1 MCFFL
6 YVLTPFYTI
15 KTTGMW
21 RSEILINQNEDV
33 NKIRQNKTQTC
44 VLNSTQFDN
53 SKKRFFSAAGNETA
67 DDIIRSALF
76 LHKNFVEVTPEDVI
90 QLVSVAAPHQKGQD
104 ELMQSAA
111 QHMVLTLYRN
121 QLMHVFVRIAM
132 VTISINA
139 CPNDTLDIGQHIS
152 LLLLEITSTF

>member
-1 MCFFL
+1 MKI
-6 YVLTPFYTI
+6 YTNMRLKLQSVWQI
-15 KTTGMW
+15 EFKNLG
-21 RSEILINQNEDV
+21 
-33 NKIRQNKTQTC
+33 
-44 VLNSTQFDN
+44 
-53 SKKRFFSAAGNETA
+53 FFSAAGNETA

-139 CPNDTLDIGQHIS
+139 CPNDTLDIGQNNS
-152 LLLLEITSTF
+152 LLLLELHLHF

>member
-1 MCFFL
+1 MLFSISFKSIL
-6 YVLTPFYTI
+6 HNKNYQYVAI
-15 KTTGMW
+15 W
-21 RSEILINQNEDV
+21 NILIDQNEDLHKHV
-33 NKIRQNKTQTC
+33 TQTPIS
-44 VLNSTQFDN
+44 LTIQKFG
-53 SKKRFFSAAGNETA
+53 FFSAAGNETA

-139 CPNDTLDIGQHIS
+139 CPNDTLDIGQNNS
-152 LLLLEITSTF
+152 LLLLELHLHF

>member
-1 MCFFL
+1 M
-6 YVLTPFYTI
+6 
-15 KTTGMW
+15 
-21 RSEILINQNEDV
+21 

-53 SKKRFFSAAGNETA
+53 SKKSFFSAAGNETA

-152 LLLLEITSTF
+152 LLLLELTSTF

>member
-1 MCFFL
+1 MEIYTNNLTNVFF
-6 YVLTPFYTI
+6 
-15 KTTGMW
+15 
-21 RSEILINQNEDV
+21 
-33 NKIRQNKTQTC
+33 C
-44 VLNSTQFDN
+44 
-53 SKKRFFSAAGNETA
+53 SASGNETA

-76 LHKNFVEVTPEDVI
+76 LHKNFVQVTPEDVI
-90 QLVSVAAPHQKGQD
+90 HLVSVAAPHQKGQD

-139 CPNDTLDIGQHIS
+139 CPNDTLDIGQQIF
-152 LLLLEITSTF
+152 LLLHDLTFTFSKKNVNF

>member
-1 MCFFL
+1 M
-6 YVLTPFYTI
+6 
-15 KTTGMW
+15 
-21 RSEILINQNEDV
+21 
-33 NKIRQNKTQTC
+33 
-44 VLNSTQFDN
+44 
-53 SKKRFFSAAGNETA
+53 
-67 DDIIRSALF
+67 
-76 LHKNFVEVTPEDVI
+76 TPEDVI

-139 CPNDTLDIGQHIS
+139 CPNDTLDIGQQIFI
-152 LLLLEITSTF
+152 LLHDLTFTFSKKNVNF